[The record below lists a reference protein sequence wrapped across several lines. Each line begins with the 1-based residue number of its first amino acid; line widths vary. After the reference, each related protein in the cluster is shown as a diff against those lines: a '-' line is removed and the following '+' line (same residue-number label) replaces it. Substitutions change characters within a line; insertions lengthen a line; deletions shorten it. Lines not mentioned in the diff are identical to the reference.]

1 MLHLRKHRRSL
12 GNARLE
18 KGENSARMLQC
29 RYEVHISK
37 NDTYSMDKPHFHED
51 VEIVLCVSG
60 EGLLFIGNTVFPLHR
75 GQLFFINSS
84 VLHRS
89 VANEEYRCM
98 VFHVSPQMLQVLSSP
113 YTQFSTYCCGIGQ
126 AVTLTG
132 DDINRLETLFSGLM
146 APKEIGFGADLNRV
160 AEVIN
165 FLVECFSHFAKAGK
179 PQARTNPGLEKVAP
193 ILEYIQDHLDE
204 PLTTA
209 SIAEAFYMSKHYLC
223 HLFKEH
229 TGFSLIDYVI
239 NCRVLK
245 ARGLLRQGMR
255 VQEAGERS
263 GFQSNEHFI
272 RTFKK
277 LTGVTPKRYGMMYRE
292 IDLNMKQEVVTIKG
306 QDGRLVESI
315 KA

>member
-1 MLHLRKHRRSL
+1 
-12 GNARLE
+12 
-18 KGENSARMLQC
+18 MLQC
-29 RYEVHISK
+29 QYEAHISK

-51 VEIVLCVSG
+51 IEIVLCVAG
-60 EGLLFIGNTVFPLHR
+60 EGLLFLAHKVYPLCR
-75 GQLFFINSS
+75 GKLFLIDSS

-98 VFHVSPQMLQVLSSP
+98 AFHLSPEMLRAFGGK
-113 YTQFSTYCCGIGQ
+113 YTNFYMYCQCSGQ
-126 AVTLTG
+126 AVSLSEEETC
-132 DDINRLETLFSGLM
+132 RLEDMFYGLM
-146 APKEIGFGADLNRV
+146 EKKPEKFGADLERV
-160 AEVIN
+160 MEVIR
-165 FLVECFSHFAKAGK
+165 FLVECFSHFAQTKETEG
-179 PQARTNPGLEKVAP
+179 QISARLDKVAP
-193 ILEYIQDHLDE
+193 ILEYIQDHLEE
-204 PLTTA
+204 PMTTD
-209 SIAEAFYMSKHYLC
+209 SIAEAFFMSKHYLC
-223 HLFKEH
+223 HIFKER

-292 IDLNMKQEVVTIKG
+292 IDLNMKQEVVTVKNK
-306 QDGRLVESI
+306 DGRMVESI